1 MFLPLLLTLLPA
13 AFSLPHTT
21 TSTHTPTPEPYNC
34 GYALTRHN
42 SSAYVGLYA
51 HNRCEDF
58 FFNETIIGYQDAFA
72 YRLYGGCECRF
83 AATGYDC
90 WKDVDGPIFKGP
102 TSEES
107 EMAFADP
114 KPKWYTCKG
123 SA

>member
-72 YRLYGGCECRF
+72 YRLYGG
-83 AATGYDC
+83 Y
-90 WKDVDGPIFKGP
+90 VDGPIFKGP